1 MIIDLIYIAT
11 VDDPV
16 PSNSRQLEIK
26 SLWCQMF
33 PNTGFRTGKLSSR
46 VPIAWDCSQN
56 FPKWRDSSG
65 LFTKTFA
72 GIRISP
78 KHWDCSRI
86 LRDRSGFVH
95 YRFLTGILQGFF
107 QDCSRILRD
116 CSGIVQFCGMVKI
129 QLDLSQFDPCW

>member
-1 MIIDLIYIAT
+1 MINDLIYITT

-16 PSNSRQLEIK
+16 PSNSRQLEIN
-26 SLWCQMF
+26 SLWFQMF

-72 GIRISP
+72 DIRIVP
-78 KHWDCSRI
+78 QT
-86 LRDRSGFVH
+86 LGLF
-95 YRFLTGILQGFF
+95 GIVQGFF
-107 QDCSRILRD
+107 
-116 CSGIVQFCGMVKI
+116 GIFQGLFITG
-129 QLDLSQFDPCW
+129 F